1 MEHRTLVLGVELYPY
16 VPAVVG
22 DLYRLD
28 EACIGVLPCAD
39 HTCTLV
45 VLAVLAVE
53 LEAVPVSLT
62 DEVCS
67 IGRSDP

>member
-45 VLAVLAVE
+45 VLAILAIE
-53 LEAVPVSLT
+53 LEAVSVSLT

>member
-45 VLAVLAVE
+45 ILTILAIE
-53 LEAVPVSLT
+53 LKAVPVSLT

-67 IGRSDP
+67 IGSSNP

>member
-45 VLAVLAVE
+45 VLAVLAIE

-67 IGRSDP
+67 IGIGNL